1 MKRVFYSDYGAE
13 PFRLERIE
21 ALLRHLKDH
30 GAIVC
35 RTSRHPIES
44 VALNLPLPNF
54 LRHSV
59 SKQGLT
65 LGPKADPTNPVLRT
79 AGQTLN
85 YDVPKRGAA
94 DCYASAYLYRCYIE
108 EELSRFQPT
117 LVILWHQFNAY
128 HYIIADWC
136 RRNTVPVIY
145 GENGVLP
152 GSWCFEL
159 GGQMAES
166 WIAREPGRF
175 AALPIDGTD
184 IAHAQ
189 AYLEHALR
197 NRLTRKA
204 DMTAL
209 SQSDLAQVLAADP
222 RPKILYAGIN
232 DYKTGLQPYASS
244 RTPLHAADFTS
255 TEQGLQ
261 SLLRVA
267 RRNDWHILYK
277 PHPSTTHA
285 PTDIAEH
292 AEYLTLIDKRIDLL
306 DLLPLINVLTTI
318 VSQSAYMSVMHG
330 RPTVIMG
337 KMQLTGS
344 GLVREAIFST
354 QLESAVKK
362 SIDDGGRKPNQ
373 RRLLEHIARLL
384 KFYVISPEFGDRGF
398 FKYDVSDFAC
408 ALITDAAHATSTAGR
423 TN

>member
-1 MKRVFYSDYGAE
+1 MKRIFYSDYGAE
-13 PFRLERIE
+13 PSRLQRIE
-21 ALLRHLKDH
+21 ALLRHLKDN
-30 GAIVC
+30 GAAVC

-44 VALNLPLPNF
+44 VALTLPLPNF
-54 LRHSV
+54 LRQST

-65 LGPKADPTNPVLRT
+65 LGQNADPKNQLLRI

-94 DCYASAYLYRCYIE
+94 DCYASAYLYKCYIE
-108 EELSRFQPT
+108 EELSRFEPD

-128 HYIIADWC
+128 HYIIAAWC
-136 RRNTVPVIY
+136 RRNNVPVIY

-152 GSWCFEL
+152 GSWCFEF

-166 WIAREPGRF
+166 WIAREPSRF

-189 AYLEHALR
+189 AYLEHARR
-197 NRLTRKA
+197 NRLSRKT
-204 DMTAL
+204 DMTAVSESDL
-209 SQSDLAQVLAADP
+209 SQILAADP

-232 DYKTGLQPYASS
+232 DYKTGLQPYTTT
-244 RTPLHAADFTS
+244 RTPLHAADFIS

-261 SLLRVA
+261 ALLRVA
-267 RRNDWHILYK
+267 RRNNWYILYK

-285 PTDIAEH
+285 ITAVAEH
-292 AEYLTLIDKRIDLL
+292 EEYLTLIDKRIDLL

-318 VSQSAYMSVMHG
+318 VSQSAYMSVMHE

-337 KMQLTGS
+337 KMQLSGS
-344 GLVREAIFST
+344 GLVREALFNA

-362 SIDDGGRKPNQ
+362 SIADGSRKPNQ

-384 KFYVISPEFGDRGF
+384 KFYVISPEFSDPGL
-398 FKYDVSDFAC
+398 FKYSLSDFARSLLTEMPSPAC
-408 ALITDAAHATSTAGR
+408 TVRA
-423 TN
+423 